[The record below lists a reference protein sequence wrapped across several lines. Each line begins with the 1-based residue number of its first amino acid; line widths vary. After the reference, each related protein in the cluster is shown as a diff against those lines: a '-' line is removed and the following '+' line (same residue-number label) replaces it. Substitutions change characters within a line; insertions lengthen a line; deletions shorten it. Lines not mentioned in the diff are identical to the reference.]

1 VAFQSREVTTPFIS
15 IDFRKILMFPR
26 ISKTKKKSGTYEYL
40 VISESIRVKG
50 KGSTTRNIAN
60 LGNIKRFSDT
70 DIDSLIDGL
79 IKIFKVEKY
88 ALSDQVQIVE
98 SLEHGPR

>member
-1 VAFQSREVTTPFIS
+1 VASQSREITFFIS

-26 ISKTKKKSGTYEYL
+26 ISKTNKKSGTYEYL

-60 LGNIKRFSDT
+60 LGNIKRFSD
-70 DIDSLIDGL
+70 S
-79 IKIFKVEKY
+79 
-88 ALSDQVQIVE
+88 
-98 SLEHGPR
+98 

>member
-1 VAFQSREVTTPFIS
+1 
-15 IDFRKILMFPR
+15 MFPR
-26 ISKTKKKSGTYEYL
+26 ISKAERKSGTYEYS
-40 VISESIRVKG
+40 VISESIRVKE

-60 LGNIKRFSDT
+60 LGNIKRFSNK

-88 ALSDQVQIVE
+88 ALSEEVEIVE
-98 SLEHGPR
+98 SLELIFRMSEM